1 MSPEQLPET
10 YAITD
15 PPGLS
20 AARYDP
26 SMGSNSARSET
37 AHAGPSQDPELNTL
51 LARARSRL
59 QERYGDR
66 LDSVIL
72 HGSVARGTQEAESD
86 VDLLVLLRGE
96 LDYFRE
102 LRALVDLLYPLQL
115 EAERVISALPAAAD
129 DYRGGTLQLYRNA
142 AQEGVAL

>member
-1 MSPEQLPET
+1 MGVIRNRP
-10 YAITD
+10 YA
-15 PPGLS
+15 
-20 AARYDP
+20 
-26 SMGSNSARSET
+26 
-37 AHAGPSQDPELNTL
+37 AHSGPSQDPELNSL
-51 LARARSRL
+51 LARVRSRL

-102 LRALVDLLYPLQL
+102 LRTLVDLLYPLQL
-115 EAERVISALPAAAD
+115 EAERVLSALPAAAE

-142 AQEGVAL
+142 AREGVAL